1 MLESTPR
8 HSRWLLDD
16 VIMVSIA
23 VVLQLGCIVPL
34 RADRRRRAR
43 LRLRAAQARGT
54 ADARARG
61 WAPRGSHVRPARG
74 RGARSAPQ
82 PPPLDQLHAR

>member
-43 LRLRAAQARGT
+43 LRLQAAQARGT
-54 ADARARG
+54 AGARSGG
-61 WAPRGSHVRPARG
+61 WAPRRTHARTARG
-74 RGARSAPQ
+74 RVARSAPQ
-82 PPPLDQLHAR
+82 PPASDQFHAR